1 MERRESR
8 HCRARAGGPRD
19 LHRFALMLGD
29 LREALRMFLRA
40 VSIGLVLG
48 GVIGGVTCYFVS
60 GQRLAATLSA
70 TEAQLVACPA
80 DRGAEHETGG
90 GGLIEGAGGGGG

>member
-1 MERRESR
+1 
-8 HCRARAGGPRD
+8 
-19 LHRFALMLGD
+19 MLGD
-29 LREALRMFLRA
+29 LREALRMFWRA

-70 TEAQLVACPA
+70 TEAQLVACQA
-80 DRGAEHETGG
+80 DRVAEHKTVWD
-90 GGLIEGAGGGGG
+90 GLMEGASDGD

>member
-1 MERRESR
+1 
-8 HCRARAGGPRD
+8 
-19 LHRFALMLGD
+19 MLGD
-29 LREALRMFLRA
+29 LREALRMFWRA

-70 TEAQLVACPA
+70 TEARLVACQA
-80 DRGAEHETGG
+80 DRVAEHETVW
-90 GGLIEGAGGGGG
+90 GGLIEGARDGE